1 MKKGKKIMKEI
12 LAKCVIHIIRNRA
25 YTKPLCSV
33 RIILQHNKEIIAE
46 VLAELSKWQMVNF
59 KII

>member
-1 MKKGKKIMKEI
+1 MKEI